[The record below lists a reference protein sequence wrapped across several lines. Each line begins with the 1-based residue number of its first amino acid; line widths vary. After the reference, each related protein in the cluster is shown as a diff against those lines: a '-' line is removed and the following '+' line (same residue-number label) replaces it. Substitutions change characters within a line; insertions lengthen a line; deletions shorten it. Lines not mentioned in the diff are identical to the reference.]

1 MKQHF
6 CYIQIVPYDQVTAK
20 GPVKLMQCVEIASE
34 LFHHEFKI
42 VYIVIDVTDKDF
54 PKQLANKSK
63 ITVFLV
69 IQLFQLTLTFQS
81 FISYN

>member
-1 MKQHF
+1 MKF
-6 CYIQIVPYDQVTAK
+6 FNV
-20 GPVKLMQCVEIASE
+20 ASE

-42 VYIVIDVTDKDF
+42 VYIVINVTDKDF

-81 FISYN
+81 FIPYN